1 MTLWWLAAWDCRVLG
16 RVHLCPFWQATFL
29 MRPTSELLFK
39 RKNVSHDFVPDL
51 NYQYNFIHLHYSSEH
66 FNDFCSVNMSC
77 YQVLCVLSSTFFFLE
92 D

>member
-51 NYQYNFIHLHYSSEH
+51 NYQYHLCNSSEH

-77 YQVLCVLSSTFFFLE
+77 YQAVCVLSSTFF
-92 D
+92 

>member
-1 MTLWWLAAWDCRVLG
+1 
-16 RVHLCPFWQATFL
+16 